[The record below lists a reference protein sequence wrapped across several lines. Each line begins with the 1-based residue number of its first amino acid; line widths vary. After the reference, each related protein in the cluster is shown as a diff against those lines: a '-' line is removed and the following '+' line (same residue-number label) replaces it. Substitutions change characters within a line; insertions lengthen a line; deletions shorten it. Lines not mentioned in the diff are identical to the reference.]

1 MKWLDGITNSMD
13 TNLANS
19 GRQWRTGKPGMLQS
33 MQRQRVRH
41 DLEIEQ
47 QRKCKLEIVFS
58 REMLEMCDGHFHKF
72 LPILEDVI
80 FPSIIHF
87 WGLLEQGT
95 YVTAPPIPPHQSSSR
110 ASSNWEKANSRI
122 CQLYLLWWGSPSS
135 DIHAAIWT
143 TQLLLS

>member
-1 MKWLDGITNSMD
+1 MKSWL
-13 TNLANS
+13 
-19 GRQWRTGKPGMLQS
+19 TGKDPDAGKDGGQEKGAIKDEVVGWHHQLNGHEFS
-33 MQRQRVRH
+33 KLWETVKDREAWRAAVHGVRVRH

-58 REMLEMCDGHFHKF
+58 REMLEMCDGRLHKF

-95 YVTAPPIPPHQSSSR
+95 YVTAPLHPPSPKQQQSL
-110 ASSNWEKANSRI
+110 
-122 CQLYLLWWGSPSS
+122 Q
-135 DIHAAIWT
+135 
-143 TQLLLS
+143 